1 MSFAV
6 SRELERPSRDIS
18 TEKPRRNAKA
28 VHVRLL
34 LFPPERVTI
43 TLLLHSARG
52 GRKSLKRL
60 SNSRPTAHVGLRPAA
75 RGLHRAPVNYHLRG
89 LISVPGDSR
98 VPSCPLAAA
107 NPRNSL

>member
-1 MSFAV
+1 MVIMSFAV

-18 TEKPRRNAKA
+18 TEKPRRNAK
-28 VHVRLL
+28 
-34 LFPPERVTI
+34 
-43 TLLLHSARG
+43 
-52 GRKSLKRL
+52 KSLKRL